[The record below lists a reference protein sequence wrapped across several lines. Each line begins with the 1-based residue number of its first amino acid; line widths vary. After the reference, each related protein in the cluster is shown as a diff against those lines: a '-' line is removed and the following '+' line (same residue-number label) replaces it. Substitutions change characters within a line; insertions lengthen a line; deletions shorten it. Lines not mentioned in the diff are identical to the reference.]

1 MESDTVTFFSSYW
14 LPVSL
19 VHSQWFIK
27 GRRNRSICL
36 HLQKNSIFFNI
47 LILQALVGTEFDV
60 LCQTDSF
67 YEFCIFV
74 SPIGQRCEFEW
85 RRKVCSCFF
94 VFSIQCNSFHPFC
107 RSGISA
113 AAIALSW
120 NCVQVSW
127 ERTTSTNVGS
137 ESGMPGQVTP
147 GYGAVKWN
155 RISLVEV
162 GAPGLLCEEEL
173 RYVASLL
180 WPIERLNRV
189 AKTCQLCQP
198 VGAIFSGRC

>member
-1 MESDTVTFFSSYW
+1 MKIDRIRYCHLFLVLLAPGLSSAFSM
-14 LPVSL
+14 
-19 VHSQWFIK
+19 VHQGETQQVNMFTPP
-27 GRRNRSICL
+27 
-36 HLQKNSIFFNI
+36 QKFNFFN
-47 LILQALVGTEFDV
+47 LMILQALVGKEFDV

-85 RRKVCSCFF
+85 RRKVRSCFF
-94 VFSIQCNSFHPFC
+94 VFSVQCNYLHPFC

-137 ESGMPGQVTP
+137 GSGMPGQVTP
-147 GYGAVKWN
+147 GYGDVRWSPT
-155 RISLVEV
+155 SLVEA
-162 GAPGLLCEEEL
+162 GALGLLCEEEL

-180 WPIERLNRV
+180 GPHNALTIKEH
-189 AKTCQLCQP
+189 
-198 VGAIFSGRC
+198 

>member
-1 MESDTVTFFSSYW
+1 MS
-14 LPVSL
+14 
-19 VHSQWFIK
+19 
-27 GRRNRSICL
+27 
-36 HLQKNSIFFNI
+36 FNP
-47 LILQALVGTEFDV
+47 LILQVLVGTEFDV

-94 VFSIQCNSFHPFC
+94 VFSVLHPMQFFPSFFC

-180 WPIERLNRV
+180 WPHNALTIKEHYDN
-189 AKTCQLCQP
+189 
-198 VGAIFSGRC
+198 